1 MLPAFYKQMIN
12 TDDSNATIIAVVIGV
27 FTVVALLILWF
38 FPRTIAGALLDSKRP
53 LVAESASPDIWLAV
67 GCALIGLWLIIP
79 AASSL
84 LYNLSI
90 LYLAQRTPGLDVS
103 DLRYYWIYYVIE
115 IAFGVWL
122 LLGARGARRLFWWAR
137 RAE

>member
-1 MLPAFYKQMIN
+1 MVN